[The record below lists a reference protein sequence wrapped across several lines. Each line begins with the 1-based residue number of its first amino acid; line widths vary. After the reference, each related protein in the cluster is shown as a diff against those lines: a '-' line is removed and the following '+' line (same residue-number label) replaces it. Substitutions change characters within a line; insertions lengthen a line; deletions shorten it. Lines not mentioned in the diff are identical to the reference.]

1 MIFANSSLNVS
12 EVGYFNLFF
21 LFYILVTVLPSSLAS
36 YAIVKLAGHGK
47 NSSKLYLMLGA
58 AVSICLPLFMV
69 LTQSYWLCIL
79 GSNLCSKTDLLAYA
93 VLAGGLGLVTT
104 IITQILHSKNLTK
117 VVFLASCVYAIVYLS
132 STVFTGMKG
141 DMLAIDLFRS
151 FILALAAQIVVL
163 ASLGGRK
170 LLQ

>member
-1 MIFANSSLNVS
+1 MF
-12 EVGYFNLFF
+12 
-21 LFYILVTVLPSSLAS
+21 
-36 YAIVKLAGHGK
+36 
-47 NSSKLYLMLGA
+47 GA

-79 GSNLCSKTDLLAYA
+79 GSNLCNKTDLLAYA
-93 VLAGGLGLVTT
+93 ASAGGLGLVIT
-104 IITQILHSKNLTK
+104 IITQILHSKNMTK

-132 STVFTGMKG
+132 STAFAGLKG
-141 DMLAIDLFRS
+141 DMLAVDLFRS
-151 FILALAAQIVVL
+151 FLLALAAQFVVL